1 MKGEWRMEGRCETG
15 RANGQFPIRGMGDW
29 MDEEPFTERAKIK
42 RREDLLWS
50 GENCFSFMHVYILV

>member
-1 MKGEWRMEGRCETG
+1 MEGRCETG

-50 GENCFSFMHVYILV
+50 AENCFSFMHVYILV